1 MAGTLKFLSIVVAV
15 LGVAIALFAE
25 SAHPAYLF
33 GVTLKHGFNLKNKLF
48 AASMDL
54 SSTSQISTHVAL
66 CEPRTDVLI
75 LMCVNYVRVLMSI
88 ADNRGISN
96 EARTLEDMF
105 RFFMSLNSGPGVP
118 DEKRL
123 AERRMNMYMMG
134 HTEVPP
140 AGCVRVAVNAST

>member
-54 SSTSQISTHVAL
+54 SSTSHKSA
-66 CEPRTDVLI
+66 
-75 LMCVNYVRVLMSI
+75 LMSRC
-88 ADNRGISN
+88 A
-96 EARTLEDMF
+96 
-105 RFFMSLNSGPGVP
+105 SLA
-118 DEKRL
+118 L
-123 AERRMNMYMMG
+123 
-134 HTEVPP
+134 TF
-140 AGCVRVAVNAST
+140 